1 MSTGLFTITECN
13 DPEEETFWV
22 KHNRKGLE
30 IICAET
36 GNGGSERFE
45 LGWPKQHGEGYEPIC
60 FAPTRYC
67 AEQLAKNELRLA

>member
-36 GNGGSERFE
+36 GNG
-45 LGWPKQHGEGYEPIC
+45 EGYEPIC